1 MYVCK
6 YIYIYTHIFIYTHPD
21 RYRYRYRYRSVW
33 VNIAFQR
40 MIKMLFLR
48 ENVSKWF
55 KIIVNNRITILILL
69 FFAFRVKCIWIFML
83 LLSSTLVTK
92 WKFFA
97 HCFSKVIKEVYSWP
111 KVNCALMR
119 IINISFLIVERRR
132 RYNINYR
139 IKELGTLIPIMLW
152 FQYYTKQVGGKRWRG
167 EPMLSKVSSLW
178 WRQGYY
184 WCHFKIPIQGW

>member
-1 MYVCK
+1 MYVC
-6 YIYIYTHIFIYTHPD
+6 I
-21 RYRYRYRYRSVW
+21 SVW

-69 FFAFRVKCIWIFML
+69 FFTFRIKCIWIFML
-83 LLSSTLVTK
+83 LLRSTLVTK

-111 KVNCALMR
+111 KINCALMR

-139 IKELGTLIPIMLW
+139 IKELGTLIPKSNDPW
-152 FQYYTKQVGGKRWRG
+152 VQ
-167 EPMLSKVSSLW
+167 
-178 WRQGYY
+178 
-184 WCHFKIPIQGW
+184 